1 MQILG
6 KGTGKLSGI
15 LEICREMG
23 YRKEEVAAFGDSI
36 HDREMMDYFSGG
48 KNVAPYSGARSD

>member
-23 YRKEEVAAFGDSI
+23 YRKKEVAAFGDSI
-36 HDREMMDYFSGG
+36 YDREMIEYFSGQ
-48 KNVAPYSGARSD
+48 KRSAK